1 MKNSRTNVYFI
12 LAFPTSRSYQKSF
25 YSFRFFPASHDDNIL
40 LFKLEHS
47 TPDLLHCDIN
57 DADILI
63 GLVSFGIDF
72 NIRDSLNNFHS
83 FSHSSKHAVFVV

>member
-1 MKNSRTNVYFI
+1 MFALSWHFLYPRIIKKAFI
-12 LAFPTSRSYQKSF
+12 PSG
-25 YSFRFFPASHDDNIL
+25 FFPESHDDDIL
-40 LFKLEHS
+40 LFKLEPS

-83 FSHSSKHAVFVV
+83 FGHPSKHAVFVV